1 MIEKREALIGTTHK
15 RVATIYPV
23 SDTDETMS
31 FTLVSADNGGMR
43 YDWMSG
49 ESYEEFLSVSG
60 ANTERLST
68 LFKDHDRSVDSAV
81 GRISNVRVDDNE
93 LIGDVVFG
101 SDSASQAIYEKY
113 RSGIL
118 TDVSVGYEIN
128 TYTVEEREGNPD
140 LVTVTDYNIFEVSA
154 VGVGF
159 DSGASKR
166 EKEGDIL
173 MADKK
178 IETPAVETRDLDV
191 ELGEAK
197 DAEVRAKEET
207 RVALAEVAEL
217 KRQKEIT
224 DISVESDVEAE
235 LTERFISDDTKTPA
249 MFMRE
254 VLKAKAKKTEVAVL
268 GVPDEANMKRELSD
282 AVVVKL
288 GGKVDLKDNTFR
300 AATMLDLGR
309 KLTGYNGYD
318 RVELAK
324 RMMVTTDFPVLLVE
338 SGNRVLEQEWERQA
352 LTYKQFVKEVDLQDF
367 KQVKDVTRGGAG
379 GRLDKITEGGEL
391 SEKYLSEEAEAWNL
405 ESFGNKFILTREMLI
420 NDDLGA
426 FTNMLGEFVEMAGST
441 ANGRVYDLLRKQGDY
456 ASYLMGDGVPI
467 FDAGH
472 GGNALT
478 LALAPDALRTGRVVM
493 RRQIGMDG
501 STPLNINPSYL
512 LVPPE
517 LEQTA
522 LEMLNS
528 TATLTAEQNSG
539 VVNTEY
545 KMLTPIVD
553 AEMTSATE
561 WYMLANRRTIKV
573 GYLAGTGRRPILQT
587 NTSSLTQTVFEGIF
601 DFGVMAEDYRGLVQ
615 GNV

>member
-31 FTLVSADNGGMR
+31 FTLVSAGNGGMR

-191 ELGEAK
+191 ELGEAR
-197 DAEVRAKEET
+197 DAEVRAKEEI

-288 GGKVDLKDNTFR
+288 GGKIDLKDNTFR

-309 KLTGYNGYD
+309 KLTGYTGYD

-324 RMMVTTDFPVLLVE
+324 RMMVTTDFPILLVE

-391 SEKYLSEEAEAWNL
+391 TEKYLSEEAEAWNL

-478 LALAPDALRTGRVVM
+478 LALSPDALRIGRVVM

-528 TATLTAEQNSG
+528 TATLKADQNSG